1 MVLARVSSKPLKVLL
16 IDDDEDDYL
25 IIRQI
30 FAKIPDSPFVL
41 EWCHDFDEAGQ
52 QIKSKQHAAYLIDYR
67 LGLRS
72 GLELLQNAAA
82 SKRDEPFILLTGLGD
97 RQLEREAMGAGASDY
112 LVKGSF
118 GPELLSRT
126 LQYAIGRKQAERQRL
141 RHLMELNRSKDE
153 FISIASHQL
162 RTPATGVK
170 QYIGMLLEGFLGDIP
185 QEQRSILERA
195 YQSNERQLRIVSD
208 LLKVAQVD
216 AGKSKLRQTKVDLGA
231 LVSDI
236 IKEQHDT
243 FADRQQKVAFTHKK
257 NPTIAYIDAEAI
269 RMVLENII
277 DNASKYSEAKKTIT
291 VTLKDDAD
299 MVGVEVRDEGVG
311 IAKDD
316 QARMFEKFS
325 RIDNPL
331 STKVGGT
338 GLGLY
343 WAKKIVDMQQGRIVY
358 TSMEGKGTT
367 FCVWLPKYKEV

>member
-1 MVLARVSSKPLKVLL
+1 MVLAKVSSKALKVLL

-30 FAKIPDSPFVL
+30 FAKIPDSPFTL
-41 EWCHDFDEAGQ
+41 EWCRDFDEAQ
-52 QIKSKQHAAYLIDYR
+52 EHIKAKEHAAYLIDYR
-67 LGLRS
+67 LGMRS
-72 GLELLQNAAA
+72 GLELLRGAGA

-97 RQLEREAMGAGASDY
+97 RQLEREAMSAGASDY

-126 LQYAIGRKQAERQRL
+126 VQYAIGRKQAERQRL
-141 RHLMELNRSKDE
+141 QHLMELNRSKDE

-170 QYIGMLLEGFLGDIP
+170 QYIGMLLEGFMG
-185 QEQRSILERA
+185 EMSEAQRAILERA

-216 AGKSKLRQTKVDLGA
+216 AGKSKLRPAKVDLGA

-236 IKEQHDT
+236 IKEQHDS
-243 FADRQQKVAFTHKK
+243 FAARQQKIVFTRKK
-257 NPTIAYIDAEAI
+257 GTTEAYIDAEAV
-269 RMVLENII
+269 RMVIENVI
-277 DNASKYSEAKKTIT
+277 DNASKYSEADTT
-291 VTLKDDAD
+291 VTVRLRNDTE
-299 MVGVEVRDEGVG
+299 MVGVEVCDEGVG
-311 IAKDD
+311 VAEVD
-316 QARMFEKFS
+316 QARLFEKFS

-343 WAKKIVDMQQGRIVY
+343 WAKKIVDLQQGRIDY
-358 TSMEGKGTT
+358 TSEEGKGTT
-367 FCVWLPKYKEV
+367 FTVWLPKYKKV